1 MKCVNKYLSVGG
13 LLLGLGMWANADVI
27 PVYQIKDTA
36 ETYLQTTITHDIYRY
51 SSSIQLN
58 DVVVTDKEGN
68 KLPYRITPPSTQSSE
83 QSHQKSVRFFPVAVG
98 VPPEIIL
105 ALSSASIRLDD
116 NGISVS
122 AEKTINTELQE
133 QAAPIDFYVVDL
145 SELRERAD
153 KLVVNWQ
160 VNETNQYLEVQVSGT
175 NDLTNWAPL
184 AQSTLAQLQ
193 KDGERLTSNK
203 LTLNIAEKQYAYLRL
218 KFTRGG
224 EKLELTDVHVE
235 NTDKIPNVPPAD
247 IWNVDGELA
256 DEQDS
261 ALRSADLKNTPVAA
275 WEFTREDIAP
285 LNAVSLDLG
294 ATAYGDSIKVFSR
307 SSEKK
312 TWQLVHQGVWF
323 NAQVGNEWRHSNPIN
338 LQGASEVYWRVEFNE
353 RVNKTLTPALVFH
366 RQPQHLQFIAN
377 NAAHYNIAIDTQAAP
392 NNQQTSTE
400 IFSQLIN
407 GKNVHWAQTNFTELK
422 PSLSSF
428 TRHATLFSWKTAL
441 FWIVLLGAV
450 GTLIFVTLRLMGQ
463 MKNQKEEVEKL

>member
-13 LLLGLGMWANADVI
+13 LLLGLGAWANADVI

-122 AEKTINTELQE
+122 AEKTTNTELQE
-133 QAAPIDFYVVDL
+133 QTAPIDFYVVDL

-153 KLVVNWQ
+153 KLIVNWQ

-184 AQSTLAQLQ
+184 AQGTLAQLQ

-235 NTDKIPNVPPAD
+235 NTDRIPNIPPAD
-247 IWNVDGELA
+247 IWNVNGELA

-261 ALRSADLKNTPVAA
+261 ALRSADLKSTSVAA
-275 WEFTREDIAP
+275 WEFTREDISP

-294 ATAYGDSIKVFSR
+294 TTAYGDSIKVFSR

-312 TWQLVHQGVWF
+312 SWQLVHQGVWF
-323 NAQVGNEWRHSNPIN
+323 NAQVGSEWQHSNPIS
-338 LQGASEVYWRVEFNE
+338 LQAASEAHWRIEFNE
-353 RVNKTLTPALVFH
+353 QVRKTLKPSLVFH

-377 NAAHYNIAIDTQAAP
+377 NAAPYNISIDDQAAP
-392 NNQQTSTE
+392 DNQQNNLQ
-400 IFSQLIN
+400 IFSQLLSN
-407 GKNVHWAQTNFTELK
+407 KEAKWTQVKYEELN
-422 PSLSSF
+422 PSISSF
-428 TRHATLFSWKTAL
+428 ARHATVFSWKTIL
-441 FWIVLLGAV
+441 FWVVLLAAV
-450 GTLIFVTLRLMGQ
+450 GALVFVAVRLVGQ
-463 MKNQKEEVEKL
+463 MKNHTESPQ

>member
-13 LLLGLGMWANADVI
+13 LLLGMGAWAHADVT
-27 PVYQIKDTA
+27 PVYQIKDTV

-68 KLPYRITPPSTQSSE
+68 KLPYRITPPSTQTSE
-83 QSHQKSVRFFPVAVG
+83 QSHQRSVRFFPVAVG

-160 VNETNQYLEVQVSGT
+160 VNETNQYLEMQVSGT
-175 NDLTNWAPL
+175 NDLTNWTPL
-184 AQSTLAQLQ
+184 AQGTLAQLQ
-193 KDGERLTSNK
+193 KDGARLTSNK
-203 LTLNIAEKQYAYLRL
+203 LALNVAEKQYAYLRL
-218 KFTRGG
+218 NFTRGG
-224 EKLELTDVHVE
+224 EKLQLTEVHVE
-235 NTDKIPNVPPAD
+235 NIDKIPNVPPAD
-247 IWNVDGELA
+247 IWNINGEIA
-256 DEQDS
+256 NEQDS
-261 ALRSADLKNTPVAA
+261 TLRSADLKKNPVAA

-294 ATAYGDSIKVFSR
+294 TIAYGDGIKVFSR

-312 TWQLVHQGVWF
+312 SWQLVHQGIWF
-323 NAQVGNEWRHSNPIN
+323 NAQVGNEWQHSNPIN
-338 LQGASEVYWRVEFNE
+338 LHGASEVYWRVEFNE
-353 RVNKTLTPALVFH
+353 QTRKTLKPVLVFH

-377 NAAHYNIAIDTQAAP
+377 NTAPYNIAIDSEAAP
-392 NNQQTSTE
+392 DNQQNNLQ
-400 IFSQLIN
+400 IFSQLLSN
-407 GKNVHWAQTNFTELK
+407 KEAKWVQVKLEELN
-422 PSLSSF
+422 PSISSF
-428 TRHATLFSWKTAL
+428 ARHATVFSWKTIL

-450 GTLIFVTLRLMGQ
+450 GALVFVAVRLIGQ
-463 MKNQKEEVEKL
+463 MKESKQSGEL